1 MSMQCPSCGST
12 HIQPMAVV
20 HAGGTQ
26 EFHAT
31 HTAVT
36 SDGQFVQGSSQG
48 AQSTVLAQHCAPPA
62 PPSPMP
68 FIIAFGLGGAT
79 VYHAA
84 TVCDLFER
92 GCRVGMSFLALLI
105 YNWKQAAV
113 GIGVIAL
120 GWLLRKGWY
129 AQAKAYSAAKRQWQ
143 RTWFCHTCGQ
153 AHQRG

>member
-26 EFHAT
+26 HFHAT

-48 AQSTVLAQHCAPPA
+48 SQSTVLAQHCAPPA

-68 FIIAFGLGGAT
+68 FVIAYGIGA
-79 VYHAA
+79 VLIYMAM
-84 TVCDLFER
+84 TVCPLLAREC
-92 GCRVGMSFLALLI
+92 GYVGMSALRH
-105 YNWKQAAV
+105 NWKQAA
-113 GIGVIAL
+113 GGLGVIAV
-120 GWLLRKGWY
+120 GWLLMKAWY
-129 AQAKAYSAAKRQWQ
+129 QQAQAYNAAKRQWQ
-143 RTWFCHTCGQ
+143 NTWFCYACGRS
-153 AHQRG
+153 HVRS